1 MVEICHP
8 YVELITNHPLLIQQK
23 RKSSFGPAALQH
35 GFDQKSTSI
44 SLVCLTIRDKVGKMK
59 TNGTIAYCW
68 LAEVFCTCWE
78 IQDIH
83 PNRQWTEHFSNCD
96 CAGQQSVPRGVRG
109 WGQQDRVA
117 TLVSD
122 IWVISYTLYVT
133 PWHVVNSEIDI
144 KICSSTCW
152 ASWTGE
158 QRVTWSI
165 IKCLCG
171 KIIDVNTMTERELVR
186 PESRFCTFINRG
198 WTTD

>member
-44 SLVCLTIRDKVGKMK
+44 SLVCLTIWDKVGKMK

-122 IWVISYTLYVT
+122 IWGYLLHTLCDTMACGELWDRYQNLQLNMLGKLDRRAESYLE
-133 PWHVVNSEIDI
+133 HN
-144 KICSSTCW
+144 
-152 ASWTGE
+152 
-158 QRVTWSI
+158 
-165 IKCLCG
+165 
-171 KIIDVNTMTERELVR
+171 
-186 PESRFCTFINRG
+186 
-198 WTTD
+198 